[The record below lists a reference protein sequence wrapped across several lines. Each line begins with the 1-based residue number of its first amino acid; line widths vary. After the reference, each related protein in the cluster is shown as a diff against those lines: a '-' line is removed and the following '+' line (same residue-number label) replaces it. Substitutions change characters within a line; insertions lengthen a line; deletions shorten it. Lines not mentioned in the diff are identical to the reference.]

1 MFDIEHKN
9 QLRTAQANGR
19 GIGIPHVKRKATQ
32 RFQLARSLS
41 ETGRHETWMP
51 WLKWHTLRDAQE
63 QVGHSKMS
71 TILEIYSRRSA
82 EQRRITIEKLSVL
95 MANDGKFA

>member
-9 QLRTAQANGR
+9 QLRRRKQMEEELVFHTSNGR
-19 GIGIPHVKRKATQ
+19 RRNDSNLLDRYLKPAGTKLG
-32 RFQLARSLS
+32 
-41 ETGRHETWMP
+41 MP

-71 TILEIYSRRSA
+71 TILEIWYCYSLISTGHSA
-82 EQRRITIEKLSVL
+82 IIPHV
-95 MANDGKFA
+95 A